1 MSFSDHKIQTFT
13 HKISDLPDQ
22 PNMQPEE
29 LKAHFD
35 SSPEELRQALNAL
48 CDALAAQ
55 TAAAD
60 IGFAQTAGVPETTVQ
75 EAIENVQS
83 QVTEAIIGSIPSG
96 SITGDKLA
104 QDVRDRFSAIE
115 SAAAGEASTRA
126 STDSGLQSQIDT
138 HTGQI
143 TTLTAQ
149 KCEVVFGSYTGDG
162 AESRTI
168 ELGFQPRA
176 VFIIPQSGQ
185 MFNDNA
191 PIEKGYGGL
200 AMPDM
205 PCYENTEYPHIQIV
219 SNGFSVFFRQKT
231 NTGTNCTAC
240 TNQQYKQY
248 YYIAFKA

>member
-1 MSFSDHKIQTFT
+1 MSFSDHKIVGFT

-104 QDVRDRFSAIE
+104 QDVRDRLTAIE
-115 SAAAGEASTRA
+115 NAAASEASIRQ
-126 STDSGLQSQIDT
+126 STDSSLQSQVSALSL
-138 HTGQI
+138 G
-143 TTLTAQ
+143 
-149 KCEVVFGSYTGDG
+149 KCEIVVGAYVGDNQPVRLISLGRKPKAVYVCHSTGM
-162 AESRTI
+162 T
-168 ELGFQPRA
+168 
-176 VFIIPQSGQ
+176 QSGS
-185 MFNDNA
+185 A
-191 PIEKGYGGL
+191 RYGGL
-200 AMPDM
+200 AL
-205 PCYENTEYPHIQIV
+205 ENHPAGPSSTPVVSIV
-219 SNGFSVFFRQKT
+219 DQGFQVYVTSGSQYNVMSNFKDVT
-231 NTGTNCTAC
+231 CH
-240 TNQQYKQY
+240 
-248 YYIAFKA
+248 YIAWM

>member
-115 SAAAGEASTRA
+115 SAATTEVNNRTSA
-126 STDSGLQSQIDT
+126 DSNLQSQISALS
-138 HTGQI
+138 
-143 TTLTAQ
+143 TT
-149 KCEVVFGSYTGDG
+149 KCEVYIGSYTGNG
-162 AESRTI
+162 QPQQEI
-168 ELGFQPRA
+168 NLGFYPQA
-176 VFIIPQSGQ
+176 VLVLCANYDMERRFLHCLANRSVSVYDYTDTSKLALRITQTGFTVYERGSDI
-185 MFNDNA
+185 NYITA
-191 PIEKGYGGL
+191 PDL
-200 AMPDM
+200 
-205 PCYENTEYPHIQIV
+205 NNV
-219 SNGFSVFFRQKT
+219 SYVYN
-231 NTGTNCTAC
+231 
-240 TNQQYKQY
+240 
-248 YYIAFKA
+248 YIAFK

>member
-1 MSFSDHKIQTFT
+1 MSFSDHKIVGFT

-75 EAIENVQS
+75 KAIENVQS

-115 SAAAGEASTRA
+115 SAASGEAATRA
-126 STDSGLQSQIDT
+126 SADSSMQSQISALS
-138 HTGQI
+138 
-143 TTLTAQ
+143 TT
-149 KCEVVFGSYTGDG
+149 KCEVYCGFYTGDG
-162 AESRTI
+162 TENRTI
-168 ELGFQPRA
+168 SLSKTPRA
-176 VFIIPQSGQ
+176 VLVMTNGGEMYLANS
-185 MFNDNA
+185 NA
-191 PIEKGYGGL
+191 TYGGL
-200 AMPDM
+200 AVTDSPVIYQYD
-205 PCYENTEYPHIQIV
+205 YQQAVKIV
-219 SNGFSVFFRQKT
+219 SNGFEVTIGGSYNCLKT
-231 NTGTNCTAC
+231 NVSGTI
-240 TNQQYKQY
+240 YH
-248 YYIAFKA
+248 YIALV

>member
-75 EAIENVQS
+75 EAIENVQA

-96 SITGDKLA
+96 SVTQDKLA
-104 QDVRDRFSAIE
+104 QDVRDRLTAIE
-115 SAAAGEASTRA
+115 SAAASEASIRQ
-126 STDSGLQSQIDT
+126 STDSSLQSQVSALSL
-138 HTGQI
+138 G
-143 TTLTAQ
+143 
-149 KCEVVFGSYTGDG
+149 KSEVIVGTYTGDG
-162 AESRTI
+162 QPVRLIS
-168 ELGFQPRA
+168 LGRKPKA
-176 VFIIPQSGQ
+176 VYVCSYNGLIQMGSGL
-185 MFNDNA
+185 
-191 PIEKGYGGL
+191 YGGL
-200 AMPDM
+200 ALQNAPAGEIGYPSVSIVDQGFQVYYTVASQSIIMSNS
-205 PCYENTEYPHIQIV
+205 ENV
-219 SNGFSVFFRQKT
+219 R
-231 NTGTNCTAC
+231 C
-240 TNQQYKQY
+240 
-248 YYIAFKA
+248 YYIAWL

>member
-1 MSFSDHKIQTFT
+1 MSFSDHKIEAFT

-83 QVTEAIIGSIPSG
+83 QVTEAIIGSIPPG

-115 SAAAGEASTRA
+115 SAAASEASTRA
-126 STDSGLQSQIDT
+126 NADSAELSARTAADSNLQTQIN
-138 HTGQI
+138 
-143 TTLTAQ
+143 A
-149 KCEVVFGSYTGDG
+149 KCEVVFGTYTGDG
-162 AESRTI
+162 AATRDIT
-168 ELGFQPRA
+168 LGFAPKA
-176 VFIIPQSGQ
+176 VLLCGDHQFGDSKAAFALQGETATSGGHLLLSVHATG
-185 MFNDNA
+185 FSC
-191 PIEKGYGGL
+191 GYGS
-200 AMPDM
+200 
-205 PCYENTEYPHIQIV
+205 NYPYQ
-219 SNGFSVFFRQKT
+219 SFT
-231 NTGTNCTAC
+231 NLSGTK
-240 TNQQYKQY
+240 YI
-248 YYIAFKA
+248 YIAFK

>member
-75 EAIENVQS
+75 KAIENVQS

-96 SITGDKLA
+96 SITSDKLA
-104 QDVRDRFSAIE
+104 QDVRDRLTNIE
-115 SAAAGEASTRA
+115 NSVTTEAGTRA
-126 STDSGLQSQIDT
+126 GADSNLQSQIDT
-138 HTGQI
+138 HTTQI
-143 TTLTAQ
+143 AG
-149 KCEVVFGSYTGDG
+149 KCTVVAGYYDGDG
-162 AESRTI
+162 QATRLIPLSGR
-168 ELGFQPRA
+168 PKA
-176 VFIIPQSGQ
+176 VYVTNTFGQ
-185 MFNDNA
+185 VYDNYCY
-191 PIEKGYGGL
+191 YGGL
-200 AMPDM
+200 AVADLPAGSQAMQLVTITDQGFNVFYRDM
-205 PCYENTEYPHIQIV
+205 GQYDIM
-219 SNGFSVFFRQKT
+219 T
-231 NTGTNCTAC
+231 NHAGNRYFYVAWM
-240 TNQQYKQY
+240 
-248 YYIAFKA
+248 

>member
-1 MSFSDHKIQTFT
+1 MSFSDHKIEAFT

-115 SAAAGEASTRA
+115 SAAATEVNNRTSA
-126 STDSGLQSQIDT
+126 DSNLQSQIDT
-138 HTGQI
+138 HTGQLGTHSTQI
-143 TTLTAQ
+143 ASKCEIAFTTFQGDGTSDREIAIGYRPKAVIVTAQ
-149 KCEVVFGSYTGDG
+149 SG
-162 AESRTI
+162 
-168 ELGFQPRA
+168 
-176 VFIIPQSGQ
+176 FIIRS
-185 MFNDNA
+185 
-191 PIEKGYGGL
+191 
-200 AMPDM
+200 AMALDM
-205 PCYENTEYPHIQIV
+205 PSMSSGPVVITDTGFKVTCDSYSGDVNQNQIAH
-219 SNGFSVFFRQKT
+219 F
-231 NTGTNCTAC
+231 CL
-240 TNQQYKQY
+240 
-248 YYIAFKA
+248 IFK

>member
-1 MSFSDHKIQTFT
+1 MSFSNHKIVGFT

-126 STDSGLQSQIDT
+126 NADSSMQSQISALS
-138 HTGQI
+138 
-143 TTLTAQ
+143 TT
-149 KCEVVFGSYTGDG
+149 KCEVYCGFYTGDG
-162 AESRTI
+162 TENRTI
-168 ELGFQPRA
+168 SLSKTPRA
-176 VFIIPQSGQ
+176 VLVMTNSG
-185 MFNDNA
+185 MMYTSSSH
-191 PIEKGYGGL
+191 GTYGGL
-200 AMPDM
+200 AVTGSPVIYQSD
-205 PCYENTEYPHIQIV
+205 TQQAVSIV
-219 SNGFSVFFRQKT
+219 SNGFQVTHGGQYNCLMT
-231 NTGTNCTAC
+231 NVSDTVYN
-240 TNQQYKQY
+240 
-248 YYIAFKA
+248 YIAFF

>member
-1 MSFSDHKIQTFT
+1 MSFSDHKIVGFT

-29 LKAHFD
+29 LKARFD

-104 QDVRDRFSAIE
+104 QEGRDRFSAIE
-115 SAAAGEASTRA
+115 SAAAGEAATRA
-126 STDSGLQSQIDT
+126 STDSGLQSQIDM
-138 HTGQI
+138 HTTQI
-143 TTLTAQ
+143 AA
-149 KCEVVFGSYTGDG
+149 KCEVAYGYYEGNDA
-162 AESRTI
+162 AERSFQ
-168 ELGFQPRA
+168 LGWQPRIVIVTRIFEPFHNNLYYYGGIA
-176 VFIIPQSGQ
+176 FDNYPAIIPGHNKKVIQVTATG
-185 MFNDNA
+185 FTVYHDPTGNA
-191 PIEKGYGGL
+191 YVY
-200 AMPDM
+200 A
-205 PCYENTEYPHIQIV
+205 
-219 SNGFSVFFRQKT
+219 NGS
-231 NTGTNCTAC
+231 GTN
-240 TNQQYKQY
+240 YV
-248 YYIAFKA
+248 YIAIK